1 MMVKR
6 RDEEIGEGRG
16 LNEIM
21 FYYAKLMWLM
31 MMVWCYRLMT
41 FGIDVEEGYGYQ
53 TYEGYLAFAVA
64 CFLTQ
69 MLRQQS
75 LYLKF
80 LMSQVLQLQPQMLP
94 C

>member
-1 MMVKR
+1 MLCSVLAEVSK
-6 RDEEIGEGRG
+6 EVGTA
-16 LNEIM
+16 LIM
-21 FYYAKLMWLM
+21 WNVVGSQDGA
-31 MMVWCYRLMT
+31 
-41 FGIDVEEGYGYQ
+41 GIDVEEGYGYQ
-53 TYEGYLAFAVA
+53 TYEGYLTFAVA

-69 MLRQQS
+69 MLRQKS